1 MDFYILLILLK
12 IHLVKNII
20 FIYNI
25 MKFLK
30 DFIFALK
37 GPNKICDPLLLYILM
52 GIFKFYILF
61 MIYKDLT
68 KEGFAP
74 INSSTKL
81 INDKQNSNCDKC
93 DGDKCDKCDK
103 CDGNKCDKCDD
114 INMNNYDKYHLII
127 IMNFMLYLYIIFGM
141 FLYLLCKNNMKNAA
155 WFVVSY
161 PFLSK
166 LVWMLII

>member
-1 MDFYILLILLK
+1 
-12 IHLVKNII
+12 
-20 FIYNI
+20 
-25 MKFLK
+25 MKFFK
-30 DFIFALK
+30 DFISALK
-37 GPNKICDPLLLYILM
+37 GPNKICDPLLLYILI
-52 GIFKFYILF
+52 GIYEFLILF
-61 MIYKDLT
+61 MVYKDLT

-81 INDKQNSNCDKC
+81 LTDKEYSNSNKCCDKC
-93 DGDKCDKCDK
+93 
-103 CDGNKCDKCDD
+103 CDGNNNGCSYCDATDD
-114 INMNNYDKYHLII
+114 TEDYINCTGDVTLTNTNNDNLYTSYKYHLII

-155 WFVVSY
+155 WFVVLY